1 MGKYCEEK
9 MPGTKFDKFF
19 VDELVKKYAKQ
30 DVLDEL
36 FNKIRDI
43 KAPVGDE
50 YVDEFRQLV
59 DSANYAKDKELQ
71 NIKDAKLAAEAQ

>member
-50 YVDEFRQLV
+50 YVDEFR
-59 DSANYAKDKELQ
+59 
-71 NIKDAKLAAEAQ
+71 